1 MQNKSACYKLGWLYQ
16 YLNISGVLC
25 RRVLV
30 GYPKD
35 VMLDSHWIYET
46 TIQSHV
52 LGLDGA

>member
-1 MQNKSACYKLGWLYQ
+1 MQSKSACYKLGWLYQ

-30 GYPKD
+30 GYPRD